1 MNYKRKG
8 TKNTRRGCLMCK
20 PNKMTGWNNERLGN
34 KGFGKIRAL
43 IHANEDLKQAE
54 IYTIKIGN

>member
-43 IHANEDLKQAE
+43 IHANSDLKQAE
-54 IYTIKIGN
+54 I